1 MEQARYLRR
10 HADWFL
16 DMAIRSGNGGMFEK
30 LLTLAATYQQKAL
43 DAEHGINRA
52 SMAVQRAA
60 ANAPHHAKAS

>member
-30 LLTLAATYQQKAL
+30 LMTLAASYQQKAL

-52 SMAVQRAA
+52 SMAVQLA
-60 ANAPHHAKAS
+60 ANGPALRAKA

>member
-30 LLTLAATYQQKAL
+30 LLTLASAYQQKAL

-52 SMAVQRAA
+52 STAVQLASASVTYRS
-60 ANAPHHAKAS
+60 KA

>member
-52 SMAVQRAA
+52 SLVLQHASASRA
-60 ANAPHHAKAS
+60 KS